1 MRKRH
6 HNHLSLFLLS
16 MHLSDRRS
24 YLLSLNI
31 SVPAR
36 ARAKNPHTF
45 FKKKKAEE
53 KRLHAPFIARTLTV
67 VDRTLEEDLV
77 DRTEEEEPIM
87 VDRACAEENIF
98 FFSLLSDTKKEAR
111 VENMM
116 LFSSREFDRE
126 LFFFPTRDERD
137 ERAERERFFAL
148 QKTLS
153 TAARKETTRFV
164 FCFMF
169 ILLFFTWCLCFSF
182 RICPFLAPIEKNSKK
197 KKFKTL
203 FSTVLSFSSHL
214 CTNRRARVYNHERL
228 QQQTLSLSAFGEID
242 KEEEEEEELYTHRI
256 E

>member
-1 MRKRH
+1 
-6 HNHLSLFLLS
+6 

-45 FKKKKAEE
+45 FLKKKAEE

-116 LFSSREFDRE
+116 LFFFEREFDRVVFFSQPE
-126 LFFFPTRDERD
+126 TRETNEQRESAFSLSKRLSPLPPEKRPHVLFFVSC
-137 ERAERERFFAL
+137 L
-148 QKTLS
+148 
-153 TAARKETTRFV
+153 
-164 FCFMF
+164 FCF
-169 ILLFFTWCLCFSF
+169 FSLDVCAF
-182 RICPFLAPIEKNSKK
+182 PFGFVHFWHPSKK
-197 KKFKTL
+197 IQKKKSSKH
-203 FSTVLSFSSHL
+203 FSLLCSHSHL
-214 CTNRRARVYNHERL
+214 ISAQTDARAFTTTNDYNNKR
-228 QQQTLSLSAFGEID
+228 SLFLLLG
-242 KEEEEEEELYTHRI
+242 K
-256 E
+256 

>member
-45 FKKKKAEE
+45 FLKKKAEE

-98 FFSLLSDTKKEAR
+98 FFSLLSDTKKRSARGEYDAFFLR
-111 VENMM
+111 VES
-116 LFSSREFDRE
+116 LIESC
-126 LFFFPTRDERD
+126 FFFPTRDERD

-169 ILLFFTWCLCFSF
+169 ILLFFT
-182 RICPFLAPIEKNSKK
+182 
-197 KKFKTL
+197 
-203 FSTVLSFSSHL
+203 
-214 CTNRRARVYNHERL
+214 
-228 QQQTLSLSAFGEID
+228 
-242 KEEEEEEELYTHRI
+242 
-256 E
+256 

>member
-45 FKKKKAEE
+45 FLKKKAEE

-169 ILLFFTWCLCFSF
+169 ILLFFTRCLCFLSL
-182 RICPFLAPIEKNSKK
+182 RICPFLAHPSKK
-197 KKFKTL
+197 IQKKKSSKH
-203 FSTVLSFSSHL
+203 FSLLCSHSHL
-214 CTNRRARVYNHERL
+214 ISAQTDARAFTTTNDYNNKR
-228 QQQTLSLSAFGEID
+228 SLFLLLG
-242 KEEEEEEELYTHRI
+242 K
-256 E
+256 

>member
-116 LFSSREFDRE
+116 LFFFEREFDRVVFFSQPE
-126 LFFFPTRDERD
+126 TRETNEQRESAFSLSKRLSPLPPEKRPHVLFFVSC
-137 ERAERERFFAL
+137 L
-148 QKTLS
+148 
-153 TAARKETTRFV
+153 
-164 FCFMF
+164 FCFF
-169 ILLFFTWCLCFSF
+169 SQDVCAFF
-182 RICPFLAPIEKNSKK
+182 PFGFVHFWHPSKKIQK
-197 KKFKTL
+197 KKFKNTFL
-203 FSTVLSFSSHL
+203 YCALILIHL

-228 QQQTLSLSAFGEID
+228 L
-242 KEEEEEEELYTHRI
+242 
-256 E
+256 

>member
-1 MRKRH
+1 
-6 HNHLSLFLLS
+6 

-153 TAARKETTRFV
+153 TVPPEKRPHVLFFV
-164 FCFMF
+164 SCLFCFF
-169 ILLFFTWCLCFSF
+169 SQDVCAFF
-182 RICPFLAPIEKNSKK
+182 PFGFVHFWHPSKK
-197 KKFKTL
+197 IQKKKSSKH
-203 FSTVLSFSSHL
+203 FSLLCSHSHL
-214 CTNRRARVYNHERL
+214 ISAQTDARAFTTTNDYNNKR
-228 QQQTLSLSAFGEID
+228 SLFLLLG
-242 KEEEEEEELYTHRI
+242 K
-256 E
+256 